1 MRLYVTTVATPLGD
15 LVVAASATSVCTL
28 DFVEE
33 WPSAELRL
41 RRRWSAAVL
50 ERGRDP
56 VGAAGR
62 LEAYFGGDLEA
73 LGDLAID
80 PGGTPFQRRIWDEL
94 RRIPPGRTITYGGLA
109 GRAGCPSGPRAV
121 GAANRLNPIAIVVPC
136 HRVVG
141 SDGALRGYAGG
152 LERKRWLLAH
162 EARYSSRGAAGRG
175 ARTVA

>member
-1 MRLYVTTVATPLGD
+1 MATVASPLGD
-15 LVVAASATSVCTL
+15 LVVAASGTSVCAL

-33 WPSAELRL
+33 WPAAEERL
-41 RRRWSAAVL
+41 RRRWSAAVVVQ
-50 ERGRDP
+50 GPDP
-56 VGAAGR
+56 AGATGL
-62 LEAYFGGDLEA
+62 LEAYFGGDLQA

-109 GRAGCPSGPRAV
+109 GRAGCPSARAV
-121 GAANRLNPIAIVVPC
+121 GTANRVNPIAIVVPC

-141 SDGALRGYAGG
+141 SDGTLRGYAGG

-162 EARYSSRGAAGRG
+162 EARHSAPDARGRDDRTG
-175 ARTVA
+175 A